1 MAVNSSSDNNN
12 HLQRN
17 ANNCLNSI
25 LCVTFADNNVSSR
38 NLRDDDIHQVA
49 HIDCKARLQRKKMI
63 IVLDL
68 KVSNVSVINYAA
80 RRTLLEIQ
88 SITKNLIT
96 VRKHQGQFFPILFQL
111 CYTLT
116 NNRTAIKDSSYFS
129 SITQY
134 TT

>member
-1 MAVNSSSDNNN
+1 MVVNSSSDNNN

-17 ANNCLNSI
+17 ANNCLNLI
-25 LCVTFADNNVSSR
+25 LCVAFVDNNVTSR

-80 RRTLLEIQ
+80 RRTLLEI
-88 SITKNLIT
+88 
-96 VRKHQGQFFPILFQL
+96 
-111 CYTLT
+111 
-116 NNRTAIKDSSYFS
+116 
-129 SITQY
+129 
-134 TT
+134 